1 MHSGFYPEPGVGARN
16 CVAYVARQT
25 CHLISLLTAVLYSWK
40 IAASHFLDCRRS
52 SGDYVSCEYVAG
64 MITRVART
72 LGQSRRDMETKTDC

>member
-16 CVAYVARQT
+16 CVAYVARRI
-25 CHLISLLTAVLYSWK
+25 CHLISLLTAVLCSRK
-40 IAASHFLDCRRS
+40 IAATYFLVGSRS

-72 LGQSRRDMETKTDC
+72 LGQSRCDMETKTDC